1 MTSKQKGSHLQV
13 IGMIV
18 VSMLMQTAI
27 LFRSTILAAKFGAG
41 VELDAYNFSNNI
53 VAFLISFMSSGITTV
68 ILPSYI
74 IKSNRKS
81 VDSFLTGLFCL
92 LIGLLIILF
101 FCRIPLIRLVSGK
114 EGEFLKCASNLMG
127 IIILIQI
134 VSTMISVTTAH
145 YHATE
150 NFITPKII
158 SLMSVV
164 GSVVILLAIKEF
176 SIQQYVRILLCVSII
191 QLVVDATIAYR
202 TGFRFCFSFSFADD
216 ETKQLIR
223 TFLPV
228 TISTGVYQLHSTIDS
243 MIAAGLTSG
252 SLTIMSF
259 SNQMVNA
266 FNTLVIGNLTTYI
279 YPRIVNALRISRK
292 EAVYKTAGYA
302 VRLHLFVCLIIV
314 CFLAVG
320 KDAIVL
326 VFGRGKF
333 DQNAVLLTF
342 MCTAIYMLGQQT
354 NIVRDLIYR
363 LYYAEKD
370 TMTTFRNSCL
380 VSTLNI
386 ILSLVLVKSFDLFGI
401 VCATVLSGFVSL
413 TLITIQIKRKYGND
427 APVRNTIKEMAKTN
441 LAMLFSILIVLI
453 TKKYNA
459 IDNAIISIMVYS
471 CLSISVY
478 LLATK
483 ILKCEGLT
491 IARGNQK

>member
-1 MTSKQKGSHLQV
+1 
-13 IGMIV
+13 
-18 VSMLMQTAI
+18 
-27 LFRSTILAAKFGAG
+27 
-41 VELDAYNFSNNI
+41 
-53 VAFLISFMSSGITTV
+53 
-68 ILPSYI
+68 
-74 IKSNRKS
+74 
-81 VDSFLTGLFCL
+81 
-92 LIGLLIILF
+92 
-101 FCRIPLIRLVSGK
+101 
-114 EGEFLKCASNLMG
+114 
-127 IIILIQI
+127 
-134 VSTMISVTTAH
+134 
-145 YHATE
+145 
-150 NFITPKII
+150 
-158 SLMSVV
+158 
-164 GSVVILLAIKEF
+164 
-176 SIQQYVRILLCVSII
+176 
-191 QLVVDATIAYR
+191 
-202 TGFRFCFSFSFADD
+202 
-216 ETKQLIR
+216 
-223 TFLPV
+223 
-228 TISTGVYQLHSTIDS
+228 

-259 SNQMVNA
+259 SNQIVNA

-292 EAVYKTAGYA
+292 EAVNKTAGYA